1 MLTQVLYNC
10 GVMQEKEEVHW
21 EVKKRQ
27 KFEGKETS

>member
-10 GVMQEKEEVHW
+10 GVMQEKEEVYW

-27 KFEGKETS
+27 KFEGKATS